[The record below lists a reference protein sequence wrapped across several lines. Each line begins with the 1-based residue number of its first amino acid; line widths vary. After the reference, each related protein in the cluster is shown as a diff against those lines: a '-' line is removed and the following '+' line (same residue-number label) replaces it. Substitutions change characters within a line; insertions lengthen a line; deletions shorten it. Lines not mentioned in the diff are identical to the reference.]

1 MWRIYSP
8 DQLGVRIKTT
18 VPELKKQLKTFRIN
32 KKGSKT
38 RVSLV
43 KYMRQSAL
51 NIEMKKIAKNLKEN
65 YTPYKAIS
73 SLFFKRNAFNHEAE
87 LRAVLYNQ
95 NTSNSHDYLRVSI
108 NPHKLIKSVL
118 FDPRLSDELV
128 SVYKYYLKEKFK
140 YRGSIKRSQ
149 LYKQVKQIPV
159 GQDEG

>member
-18 VPELKKQLKTFRIN
+18 VPELKKQLQDFCFIENETK
-32 KKGSKT
+32 S

-43 KYMRQSAL
+43 NYMRQSEL
-51 NIEMKKIAKNLKEN
+51 NIELKKIVKSLNTRYSARKS
-65 YTPYKAIS
+65 IS
-73 SLFFKRNAFNHEAE
+73 SLYLKRNAFNHEAE
-87 LRAVLYNQ
+87 VRAVLYNQ
-95 NTSNSHDYLRVSI
+95 KIENKNSFLRVTI

-118 FDPRLSDELV
+118 FDPRLPDELV
-128 SVYKYYLKEKFK
+128 SVYRHYLKDKLK
-140 YRGSIKRSQ
+140 YNGSIRQSQ